1 MSQIVKILN
10 DHLSSLQ
17 WIDSHT
23 TAMAEKIQEA
33 QKKTRDAAG
42 GNMTG
47 DEDFFLN
54 ASYRSMR

>member
-1 MSQIVKILN
+1 MSKIVKILN

-23 TAMAEKIQEA
+23 TDMAEKIQDA
-33 QKKTRDAAG
+33 QKKSRDAAG
-42 GNMTG
+42 GSMGG
-47 DEDFFLN
+47 DEDFFPS